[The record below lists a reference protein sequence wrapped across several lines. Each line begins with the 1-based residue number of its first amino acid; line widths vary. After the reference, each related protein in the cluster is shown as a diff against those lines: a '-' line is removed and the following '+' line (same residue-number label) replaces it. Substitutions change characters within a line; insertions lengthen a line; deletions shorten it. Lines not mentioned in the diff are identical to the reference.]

1 VDPFDVV
8 VGDVVRE
15 KPPEVALAE
24 NDHVIEELAPTGSH
38 SSLGERV
45 LPETAIRRA
54 YAFNTQVPDR
64 GCDVSREDR
73 VAVVDE
79 KGKGGVRGEG
89 LAYYAKTQPT
99 LTPPSDRTCPS
110 RKLARAL
117 VMRLTARSDGED
129 RRPPRMATTWPSSGC

>member
-38 SSLGERV
+38 PSLGERV
-45 LPETAIRRA
+45 LLETATRRA
-54 YAFNTQVPDR
+54 YAFNAQVPNRD
-64 GCDVSREDR
+64 CDVGREDR

-89 LAYYAKTQPT
+89 LPYYAKTQPT
-99 LTPPSDRTCPS
+99 ITPPSDSTCPS

-129 RRPPRMATTWPSSGC
+129 RPPRTATTGPSSGP